1 MGEIMDKTL
10 NATDRAIYSDEAEYA
25 AIGGMLLDAYKVAE
39 FASNSLKLKPEAFYN
54 KKHQIIFAA
63 IMGMLADGRP
73 VDVLT
78 VSDRLEADGTL
89 EQVGGTHY
97 LNQLLDAIPTPAH
110 AEYYLDM
117 VRQKYILR
125 RVVEE
130 SEGLKSAAL
139 TTDRGD
145 ELLQTVPGR
154 FAEIIE
160 FVTRKKTLKLIIAG
174 LIEKWKKAHEQKRG
188 FTGLP
193 TPWDSLNEITCGL
206 QPGIYMI
213 AARPSQGKTTVE
225 DQITDF
231 LANQGIPVARVTL
244 DMTVE
249 RLLARTTARRAGVS
263 LPKLNAGYAGD
274 NQIAKVTEA
283 GELISDYPMYITD
296 ELFDVNAI
304 CTWVRAMKI
313 KHDIKLFTLDYVQQ
327 VEVVGRAGQY
337 MNENQV
343 LTQVSRKFKRLALEL
358 KIPIILL
365 SQLNRG
371 SDQEDRIPTLSDLR
385 GSGSLEQDANMVILL
400 YHDKKEQ
407 DQHGKRPQWMDIA
420 KNQDGPT
427 MPLPFWFWANY
438 FRFDEAPVEN
448 GVASWIMT
456 AAEENKLNED
466 GQ

>member
-1 MGEIMDKTL
+1 MKEENMEIK
-10 NATDRAIYSDEAEYA
+10 AIYSDEAEKA
-25 AIGGMLLDAYKVAE
+25 SLGGMLLDAYKVAE
-39 FASNSLKLKPEAFYN
+39 FASNALKLKPEAFYH
-54 KKHQIIFAA
+54 KKHQIIYAG
-63 IMGMLADGRP
+63 IMRMLTDGRP

-78 VSDRLEADGTL
+78 LASRLEGDGAL
-89 EQVGGTHY
+89 EQVGGKGY
-97 LNQLLDAIPTPAH
+97 LDELTVAIPTVEH
-110 AEYYLDM
+110 AEYYLDL

-125 RVVEE
+125 RITEE
-130 SEGLKSAAL
+130 SLGLESEAR
-139 TTDRGD
+139 TTERGD
-145 ELLQTVPGR
+145 ELLKTVPGR
-154 FAEIIE
+154 YADIIDE
-160 FVTRKKTLKLIIAG
+160 VSRKKTLKSIIAG
-174 LIEKWKKAHEQKRG
+174 LIEKWKKAHEVKRG

-193 TPWDSLNEITCGL
+193 TPWASLNKITCGL

-225 DQITDF
+225 DQITEF
-231 LANQGIPVARVTL
+231 LANQGIPVARATL

-249 RLLARTTARRAGVS
+249 RLLARTTARHAGVS
-263 LPKLNAGYAGD
+263 LPKLNAGFAGD

-283 GELISDYPMYITD
+283 GEIISEYPMFITD
-296 ELFDVNAI
+296 ELYDVNAI

-313 KHDIKLFTLDYVQQ
+313 KHNIQLFTLDYVQQ

-358 KIPIILL
+358 KIPVILL

-407 DQHGKRPQWMDIA
+407 DQHGKRPQWMDVA

-427 MPLPFWFWANY
+427 GTLPFWFWANY

-448 GVASWIMT
+448 GVAQWVLS
-456 AAEENKLNED
+456 AGEEESLKLDSE
-466 GQ
+466 